1 MRYFTILVGVVID
14 QTMGYTV
21 VSMEVKMKFIA
32 QKKDIFDAAN
42 SVATVV
48 PRSPSIQL
56 LGNILIEATDTGLKL
71 TGSDM
76 ETWVAQSISAQ
87 VSTQGETTVP
97 SKIFTDLISNLPG
110 DEVQIDMSD
119 GAQMVITS
127 SKAKVTL
134 NCADS
139 TDYPRIPKLVSG
151 DSIAIEKD
159 ALLSLVDRVTPALSE
174 RMEDKRELLGAL
186 VSMKEGKFHLV
197 GTDGQRLALCEYP
210 VPNTPDVEAIVSGN
224 VWRNLSKL
232 VGDDDSNE
240 VKLNISQTQAGFHFG
255 NVEVVSR
262 LIEGEY
268 PPYRQVVPVKFE
280 HKVVVDTKNLL
291 SALSRVNIIVRQ
303 SSRKVTILARDG
315 ELICK
320 GIAPEVGEVE
330 EKLEASTDGA
340 DMELSF
346 DIKKLMDGIKG
357 VYGPSTAINLNGP
370 LHPVLIQA
378 DGDDSYK
385 YILVTYR

>member
-1 MRYFTILVGVVID
+1 
-14 QTMGYTV
+14 
-21 VSMEVKMKFIA
+21 MKFTA

-42 SVATVV
+42 SVAAVV

-56 LGNILIEATDTGLKL
+56 LGNILIEATESGLKL

-76 ETWVAQSISAQ
+76 ETWVAQTIPAQ
-87 VSTQGETTVP
+87 VSTPGETTIP

-110 DEVQIDMSD
+110 DEVQIDKSE
-119 GAQMVITS
+119 GAQMIITS

-139 TDYPRIPKLVSG
+139 ADYPRIPKLISG
-151 DSIAIEKD
+151 DSITIEKD
-159 ALLSLVDRVTPALSE
+159 ALLSLVERVTPALSE

-224 VWRNLSKL
+224 VWRNLAKL
-232 VGDDDSNE
+232 IGDGESNE
-240 VKLNISQTQAGFHFG
+240 VKLNVSQTQAGFHFG
-255 NVEVVSR
+255 NIEVVSR

-303 SSRKVTILARDG
+303 SSRKVTLVARDG

-330 EKLEASTDGA
+330 ERLEASTDGA